1 MNDATHRRKRL
12 VVKIGS
18 ATLTTSESSIDYG
31 FLNDLADQVAR
42 VRAAGWDV
50 VIVTS
55 AAIAC
60 GLEALGIAKRPG
72 DMPSLQAAA
81 AVGQSALSTAYAEA
95 FAAPD
100 MRTSVVL
107 LTRRVTKDRSAS
119 LHARDTLTRLLELAE
134 RSYEVMRCKVDPEA
148 WMADCLRA
156 YALPEGTPA
165 EQTLWGAYYLK
176 ARSDALES
184 ADAMLAQAEALCRAD
199 AALEQKCLPLLQK
212 NRETV
217 HALMA
222 ETTWD
227 GCVEAGLPSFGVMRM
242 PKDAENAEQVKT
254 LRDEAKQLL
263 KTVQSYFYAPSER
276 VVDDLRRTLPAL
288 RGLLTLLRR
297 FDERF
302 TQEKRRRHLL
312 DFSDL
317 EHCMIGLLTKKGSGR
332 PTEAAKSLAQS
343 YREILIDEY
352 QDSNA
357 VQERIFQAVS
367 RDGTNLF

>member
-1 MNDATHRRKRL
+1 
-12 VVKIGS
+12 
-18 ATLTTSESSIDYG
+18 
-31 FLNDLADQVAR
+31 
-42 VRAAGWDV
+42 
-50 VIVTS
+50 
-55 AAIAC
+55 
-60 GLEALGIAKRPG
+60 
-72 DMPSLQAAA
+72 
-81 AVGQSALSTAYAEA
+81 
-95 FAAPD
+95 
-100 MRTSVVL
+100 
-107 LTRRVTKDRSAS
+107 
-119 LHARDTLTRLLELAE
+119 
-134 RSYEVMRCKVDPEA
+134 
-148 WMADCLRA
+148 
-156 YALPEGTPA
+156 
-165 EQTLWGAYYLK
+165 
-176 ARSDALES
+176 
-184 ADAMLAQAEALCRAD
+184 
-199 AALEQKCLPLLQK
+199 
-212 NRETV
+212 
-217 HALMA
+217 MA

-357 VQERIFQAVS
+357 VQERIFQAVEPRRKKSVHGRRRQAVDLPVPAGRSDDLPFQIRRLSAARHTGPRRARKLLLSQNFRS
-367 RDGTNLF
+367 RAEILEAANDVFSLVMKKEAGELDYTQDEALVPGAQFPDSPGPRSSCTA